1 MVVKEPLFTLGH
13 TVEGL
18 DLSDDALNNSVTV
31 VPSFKKSVPLEL
43 SSGKALRL
51 EYNNGT
57 ACDIGSNQ
65 LRATDVYLICD
76 AR

>member
-1 MVVKEPLFTLGH
+1 MVVKEPLFNLGNA
-13 TVEGL
+13 VESL
-18 DLSDDALNNSVTV
+18 DLNDDALNSSVTV

-51 EYNNGT
+51 EFGNGT